1 MPPKPQVF
9 KAPDGKEFA
18 TKKEWRDYMVSAFY
32 SFKGKKDEPTP
43 LVKLPGQIDGQIFE
57 IAECTNT
64 TMVIMDHSEQVQ
76 IDNCSGCRVFIAAC
90 SSSVFI
96 RNCKNCVFYVC
107 CQQLRVTEAEDSTLY
122 FLSIAEVHIELC
134 HGLSFAPFNG
144 SYPQHGEHLRKAN
157 LNPLNNLWYDIY
169 DHSDTAKTNE
179 NWRLLP
185 ESDYEQPWF
194 PAGSECEY
202 FVPKVKVGSVV
213 KVQDNGNMQSFGVE
227 QMKKDAQKSASTSAA
242 AGPPVLPPP
251 IPAVE
256 SPPSETAT
264 PSVNPS
270 AAGAVISEDEQ
281 AVRNIVQIFSSA
293 NDVSVMKHVHSN
305 KPIKR

>member
-1 MPPKPQVF
+1 VDLDALEVAFVEERHHLWVSPPGAGSRPLNRDRATPTDALLGHLF
-9 KAPDGKEFA
+9 ERCPDGKEF
-18 TKKEWRDYMVSAFY
+18 TSKKEWREYMVSVFY
-32 SFKGKKDEPTP
+32 SFKNKKDEPTP
-43 LVKLPGQIDGQIFE
+43 LVKLPGEIDGQIFE

-64 TMVIMDHSEQVQ
+64 TMVVMDNSEQVQ

-107 CQQLRVTEAEDSTLY
+107 CQQLRVTETEDSALY
-122 FLSIAEVHIELC
+122 VLSIAEVHIEIC

-213 KVQDNGNMQSFGVE
+213 KIQDNGNMQSFGVD
-227 QMKKDAQKSASTSAA
+227 QLKKDAENSDDSDSD
-242 AGPPVLPPP
+242 L
-251 IPAVE
+251 
-256 SPPSETAT
+256 
-264 PSVNPS
+264 
-270 AAGAVISEDEQ
+270 D
-281 AVRNIVQIFSSA
+281 
-293 NDVSVMKHVHSN
+293 DLM
-305 KPIKR
+305 